1 MISFSYLGCGFG
13 SILLDFHLF
22 PYVIWFWNIASY
34 LSCLCFSPLPPKF
47 AKNTNKQKK
56 TSEDLTSLYLIFKT
70 WKLEVIRK
78 LKWDDKGWEGC
89 CLLHIVLIAHAGSHL
104 SKSSHYEEHK
114 YTYKTFAVFGAEI
127 RNNQKV
133 VFMKRNSL
141 WRPKHNSSHFSLS
154 GRKEK
159 QLKVVHTHK
168 KRTRLV
174 AISRL
179 PWDHTHLRQG
189 LRTSLGPNVA
199 MDTSNCNWPQIQNQG
214 LLPTQVD
221 ASTSWAMPN

>member
-1 MISFSYLGCGFG
+1 MISFSYLGYGFG

-56 TSEDLTSLYLIFKT
+56 TSEDLTSLYLIFKP

-78 LKWDDKGWEGC
+78 LKWDDKGWGGC

-104 SKSSHYEEHK
+104 SKSSHNEEHK
-114 YTYKTFAVFGAEI
+114 YTYKTFVVYGGET
-127 RNNQKV
+127 RNKQKV

-141 WRPKHNSSHFSLS
+141 WHPKTHFQSFLS
-154 GRKEK
+154 
-159 QLKVVHTHK
+159 
-168 KRTRLV
+168 
-174 AISRL
+174 I
-179 PWDHTHLRQG
+179 
-189 LRTSLGPNVA
+189 
-199 MDTSNCNWPQIQNQG
+199 M
-214 LLPTQVD
+214 
-221 ASTSWAMPN
+221 